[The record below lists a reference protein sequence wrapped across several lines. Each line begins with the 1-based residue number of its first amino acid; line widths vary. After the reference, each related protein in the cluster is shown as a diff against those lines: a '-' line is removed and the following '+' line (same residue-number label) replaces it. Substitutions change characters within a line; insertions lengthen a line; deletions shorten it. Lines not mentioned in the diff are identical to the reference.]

1 MTGLFRIA
9 HSIHHVAYPC
19 CSLFFAYVSAVG
31 ILEVH
36 FGGLWAPGLLTIVL
50 QGGLRLESYV
60 AGSYVNFGSCGVH
73 LDGGGGSPPRPVR
86 IWAGRDYRFK
96 T

>member
-60 AGSYVNFGSCGVH
+60 AGSYIDFGSFVGPP
-73 LDGGGGSPPRPVR
+73 SPPPVR

>member
-60 AGSYVNFGSCGVH
+60 AGSYVNLGSFG
-73 LDGGGGSPPRPVR
+73 LPLPLP
-86 IWAGRDYRFK
+86 
-96 T
+96 